1 MMRDDFEDRL
11 RTAMRR
17 ESDRLPFVVKM
28 ADIDRRLAEP
38 SHRFSRWLA
47 LGAVALGT
55 AFVVAILLA
64 TPRHAPLAT
73 SIPTPLAT
81 SGGATPPA
89 SCPITKRPVP
99 AFAPPA
105 RFPATAPG
113 SPGSFWYGGDEL
125 WTVVH
130 DDGLWGGVPDASG
143 GYGNKSFWWS
153 AAYKVDEEPQP
164 ALLVLARRLDG
175 PETAQ
180 SGEATNAAASDIGS
194 AMLTGLTV
202 PTSGCWE
209 LTGSYRG
216 HELTYV
222 VWIPGPDD

>member
-1 MMRDDFEDRL
+1 MPDDFEERL
-11 RTAMRR
+11 SAAMRG
-17 ESDRLPFVVKM
+17 ESTRLPFVLTS
-28 ADIDRRLAEP
+28 ADVEHRLVEP
-38 SHRFSRWLA
+38 SRRFPSWLA
-47 LGAVALGT
+47 FAAVPLGT
-55 AFVVAILLA
+55 ALVVAILLA
-64 TPRHAPLAT
+64 TPRHAPLAV
-73 SIPTPLAT
+73 SIPTPPAT

-89 SCPITKRPVP
+89 SCPITERPVR
-99 AFAPPA
+99 AFVPPA

-113 SPGSFWYGGDEL
+113 SPGSFWFGSDDL
-125 WTVVH
+125 WTMVH
-130 DDGLWGGVPDASG
+130 ENGLWGGLQDASG

-164 ALLVLARRLDG
+164 ALQVRARRLDG

-222 VWIPGPDD
+222 VWIPGPDN